1 MDLILEQSRKN
12 NPGLGITGILCFS
25 EDLFIQVLE
34 GVRDEVCELFNTIV
48 RDQRHLIVRIL
59 TYEEIP
65 ERRFGGCTMGQVNIT
80 KIAPA
85 FVGSSV
91 SRRGGYH
98 VQRIVI
104 GPRIADNSILT
115 K

>member
-1 MDLILEQSRKN
+1 MEQSRKN

-25 EDLFIQVLE
+25 EDLFIPVLE
-34 GVRDEVCELFNTIV
+34 GGRDEVCELFNTIV

-59 TYEEIP
+59 IKRKSPSGDLAAVPWDRSTLPRSRQRSLVHPSRGEV
-65 ERRFGGCTMGQVNIT
+65 GTMSN
-80 KIAPA
+80 
-85 FVGSSV
+85 
-91 SRRGGYH
+91 
-98 VQRIVI
+98 VQCIGI